1 MGVSTSAVLE
11 DGLPYLTVNYANGPS
26 FDRHIAKGSGRK
38 NPVGMDDGTVNFQHP
53 SGAPGYS
60 ESHGG
65 EDVPVYASGPWSHLF
80 TGTIEQNALPHFM
93 AYAACIGEGLT
104 MCG

>member
-1 MGVSTSAVLE
+1 MPGV
-11 DGLPYLTVNYANGPS
+11 
-26 FDRHIAKGSGRK
+26 GRK
-38 NPVGMDDGTVNFQHP
+38 NPATVDNSRFDSMFP
-53 SGAPGYS
+53 SMVPHMA

-80 TGTIEQNALPHFM
+80 TGTIEQNTIPHFM
-93 AYAACIGEGLT
+93 AYAACIGKGLK